1 MATRTK
7 TAGLLPTFI
16 SAASG
21 TLRDHSCSF
30 VSIRVITRRSFRTLS
45 KPRWSSAFRL
55 RKWDCRKPVHR
66 PRLKPELQHRCG
78 RFMAQGCC
86 YDKTRCPPRPRHP
99 FQHESQTNGTR
110 MTTNQISEHS
120 PLAFIR
126 DHSFSF
132 ASKRE
137 RCASTLSTRRWSSA
151 FRLRKSCCRKP
162 VHRPRLKPE
171 LQHRCGSSFA
181 QGCCYDKTRCP
192 PRPRHPFQHE
202 SQTNG
207 TRMTTNQIT
216 EHSPLAFIRGHS
228 CSFVSIRVQN
238 ESAAPQ
244 HSRRGAGVQPSGC
257 GSHAAES
264 QFIDPG

>member
-110 MTTNQISEHS
+110 MTTNQI
-120 PLAFIR
+120 
-126 DHSFSF
+126 
-132 ASKRE
+132 
-137 RCASTLSTRRWSSA
+137 
-151 FRLRKSCCRKP
+151 
-162 VHRPRLKPE
+162 
-171 LQHRCGSSFA
+171 
-181 QGCCYDKTRCP
+181 
-192 PRPRHPFQHE
+192 
-202 SQTNG
+202 
-207 TRMTTNQIT
+207 T